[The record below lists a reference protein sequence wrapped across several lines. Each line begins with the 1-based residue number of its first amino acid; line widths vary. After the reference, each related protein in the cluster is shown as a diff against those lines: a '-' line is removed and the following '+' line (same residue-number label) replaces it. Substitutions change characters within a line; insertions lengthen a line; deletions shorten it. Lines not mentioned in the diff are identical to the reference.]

1 MITSCLAISLMVG
14 TSTNGMPE
22 VEADPPAGPSS
33 FALELEP
40 DGDGVLATW
49 IEPTAGGGGSIRSSR
64 LSFEDSM
71 PTWSRPSTVA
81 TGTNLF
87 LNWADRPKVRRAAD
101 GSLLAHHLRKI
112 SKDTY
117 AYGVRLGRSTDGGT
131 SWQDLGWLHDDQRA
145 VEHGFVSMI
154 VGPRG
159 TTAAWLDGRQMTE
172 QKAGDDHG
180 HGHGSGSMSLRSTV
194 IPSDPDGIPVSTG
207 LDARVCECCDTDM
220 AMTSK
225 GPILVYRDRGPNEER
240 DISIVRW
247 IDGAWSSPAPVHR
260 DGWIID
266 GCPVNGP
273 SVATSRDAVT
283 VAWFTAAPGV
293 AEDPAA
299 PRVLVASSTDEGA
312 TFGPP
317 KVLSSTTIGRT
328 DLVSLSDG
336 GFVACWVDTRESSP
350 VGMPADRDPETGSI
364 ALARIS
370 AEGTIGP
377 TDLLAPI
384 DLGRRSGFPRMAVIP
399 ANEVDGS
406 PARILVAWRSE
417 ADDRIIATLIDPAD

>member
-1 MITSCLAISLMVG
+1 MITGCLAISLVFGG
-14 TSTNGMPE
+14 TASEMLDLE
-22 VEADPPAGPSS
+22 VDPPTGPSS

-49 IEPTAGGGGSIRSSR
+49 IEPIAGGGSIRCSR
-64 LSFEDSM
+64 LSFEDST

-81 TGTNLF
+81 SGNELF
-87 LNWADRPKVRRAAD
+87 LNWADRPKVRRSHD

-112 SKDTY
+112 SKGTY
-117 AYGVRLGRSTDGGT
+117 AYGVRIGRSTDDGA

-145 VEHGFVSMI
+145 VEHGFASMI

-172 QKAGDDHG
+172 QKAGDEHG
-180 HGHGSGSMSLRSTV
+180 HAHASGSMSLRTTV
-194 IPSDPDGIPVSTG
+194 IPSEPDGIPTSIG

-225 GPILVYRDRGPNEER
+225 GPIIVYRDRGPNEER
-240 DISIVRW
+240 DISIVRL
-247 IDGAWSSPAPVHR
+247 IDGSWSTPAPVHR

-273 SVATSRDAVT
+273 SVATSRDT
-283 VAWFTAAPGV
+283 VAVVWFTAAPGSD
-293 AEDPAA
+293 EDPAM
-299 PRVLVASSTDEGA
+299 PRVLVARSTDDGA
-312 TFGPP
+312 TFEPP
-317 KVLSSTTIGRT
+317 NVLSSTTIGRT
-328 DLVSLSDG
+328 DLVSLPDG
-336 GFVACWVDTRESSP
+336 GFLACWADTREPSL
-350 VGMPADRDPETGSI
+350 VGVPTDRDPRMGSV
-364 ALARIS
+364 ALSRIS

-384 DLGRRSGFPRMAVIP
+384 ELGRRSGFPRMAVIP
-399 ANEVDGS
+399 ANEVDAS

-417 ADDRIIATLIDPAD
+417 ADDRIVATMIDPTD